1 MLIKLYIHPN
11 KLEALQNKEPII
23 AKTMTTS
30 QYDIEIFVNTKK
42 VKIIPQGDG
51 VLLTRYKF
59 IERLKGLG
67 IKW

>member
-51 VLLTRYKF
+51 VLLIRYKF